1 MVIYIKYLALFLIA
15 TIPIIIMT
23 SIIYFLD
30 KEKEPKKLLIL
41 LFGSGILACILSSLT
56 ITKLGNLF
64 PILSTETSYLN
75 NIELMFSV
83 FVGTA
88 LIEELSKWIMTY
100 FISYNN
106 KYFDELYDMVVYSAF
121 VALGFAY
128 IENLF
133 YVFNTGIITG
143 LYRGI
148 LAVPCHACTG
158 IFMGYY
164 LGISKLHSLLND
176 KKNMLKYV
184 LLSII
189 YPILIHGI
197 YDYCLLTNNAL
208 FLVIFQAFV
217 IIMYNYSL
225 KKVRRLLKVNKK
237 LKINKKRHN

>member
-75 NIELMFSV
+75 NIELIFSV

-133 YVFNTGIITG
+133 YVF
-143 LYRGI
+143 
-148 LAVPCHACTG
+148 
-158 IFMGYY
+158 
-164 LGISKLHSLLND
+164 K
-176 KKNMLKYV
+176 
-184 LLSII
+184 
-189 YPILIHGI
+189 
-197 YDYCLLTNNAL
+197 
-208 FLVIFQAFV
+208 
-217 IIMYNYSL
+217 
-225 KKVRRLLKVNKK
+225 
-237 LKINKKRHN
+237 